1 MQRYIMLLLML
12 FSSPIYASN
21 MGNGPA
27 TIKTWVIGGVLALM
41 VSFFS
46 SCKKN
51 EVGELV
57 FVNKKRF
64 VTMLLIF
71 MPIIFIL
78 GVLALFI
85 FA

>member
-1 MQRYIMLLLML
+1 MLLILL
-12 FSSPIYASN
+12 SFPAYASN

-27 TIKTWVIGGVLALM
+27 TIKTWVIGGVIALM

-46 SCKKN
+46 ACQRN
-51 EVGELV
+51 AVGELV

-64 VTMLLIF
+64 ITLLLIF
-71 MPIIFIL
+71 TPVIFVL